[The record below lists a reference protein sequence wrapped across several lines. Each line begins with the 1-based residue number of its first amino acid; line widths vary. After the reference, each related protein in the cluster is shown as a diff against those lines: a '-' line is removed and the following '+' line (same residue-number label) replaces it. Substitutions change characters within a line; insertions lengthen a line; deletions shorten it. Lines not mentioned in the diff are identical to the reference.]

1 MATTDAC
8 HNCGTT
14 LTGRYCHACGQ
25 DAALALRPFRP
36 MLVEF
41 SDAVLG
47 WENRAG
53 RTLRAL
59 CFEPGR
65 LTVEFA
71 AGHRA
76 GWLHP
81 LRLYLGVSV
90 VTLTV
95 FGATTGTILAHF
107 AASIGPDAELAQFG
121 QLMLLIST
129 AMFLLLPAQA
139 ATYALAFRVARR
151 YYIEHLV
158 LVLHANAFISIV
170 EAAASLLQ
178 YLWALLD
185 APYQLLVATRLT
197 AHLAVLV
204 YGWLAVRRVYGLG
217 VWQTLARLM
226 IAVGSFL
233 PLFAAAVWLL
243 LRLRS

>member
-1 MATTDAC
+1 MTDRSCRNCDAVLVGRWC
-8 HNCGTT
+8 HV
-14 LTGRYCHACGQ
+14 CGQ
-25 DAALALRPFRP
+25 DGELALRPFRA
-36 MLVEF
+36 MLAEL
-41 SDAVLG
+41 SEAALG
-47 WENRAG
+47 WESRVG
-53 RTLRAL
+53 RTLRVL

-90 VTLTV
+90 VTLAV
-95 FGATTGTILAHF
+95 FGATSGTIVTHY
-107 AASIGPDAELAQFG
+107 GDAFGSDARYSQFG

-139 ATYALAFRVARR
+139 ATYAMAFRVSQR

-158 LVLHANAFISIV
+158 LVLHATSFIFIA

-178 YLWALLD
+178 YLWVLLD
-185 APYQLLVATRLT
+185 APYALLVATRLT

-204 YGWLAVRRVYGLG
+204 YGWLAVRRLYGLG
-217 VWQTLARLM
+217 RWQTLVRLVL
-226 IAVGSFL
+226 AVSSFL
-233 PLFAAAVWLL
+233 PVVVATVWLL

>member
-14 LTGRYCHACGQ
+14 LTGRWCHACGQ
-25 DAALALRPFRP
+25 DSALALRPFRA

-47 WENRAG
+47 WETRAG

-90 VTLTV
+90 VALTV
-95 FGATTGTILAHF
+95 FGLTSDAIVAHY
-107 AASIGPDAELAQFG
+107 AEAIGPNTELAQFG
-121 QLMLLIST
+121 KLMLLIST
-129 AMFLLLPAQA
+129 AMFLLLPAHA
-139 ATYALAFRVARR
+139 ATYALAFRGARR
-151 YYIEHLV
+151 FYFEHLV
-158 LVLHANAFISIV
+158 LVLHATSFIFI
-170 EAAASLLQ
+170 AQALASLLQ
-178 YLWALLD
+178 YLWLLLD
-185 APYQLLVATRLT
+185 APYGFLIATRLT
-197 AHLAVLV
+197 AHLAVV
-204 YGWLAVRRVYGLG
+204 TYGWLAVRRVYGFG
-217 VWQTLARLM
+217 PWQTLARLSV
-226 IAVGSFL
+226 AVALFL
-233 PLFAAAVWLL
+233 PMAVAAVWLL
-243 LRLRS
+243 LRLRT